1 MELII
6 GAMIGVTIT
15 VAAFY
20 SVLQN
25 LTTWGSLQL
34 LYNQLEEKENRKKD
48 KLIRRQLLLIEEQNN
63 LLQRICNQHH

>member
-6 GAMIGVTIT
+6 GAMIGATII

-20 SVLQN
+20 AVLQN
-25 LTTWGSLQL
+25 LAVWESLQY
-34 LYNQLEEKENRKKD
+34 LYNYIEEKENQKKD
-48 KLIRRQLLLIEEQNN
+48 KLIHRQLLLIEEQNN

>member
-48 KLIRRQLLLIEEQNN
+48 KLIRRQKCLIEKQNE
-63 LLQRICNQHH
+63 LLQNIHNQHH

>member
-20 SVLQN
+20 SVFQN
-25 LTTWGSLQL
+25 LTVWGSLQHQ
-34 LYNQLEEKENRKKD
+34 YDQIKANKNRKKD
-48 KLIRRQLLLIEEQNN
+48 KLIRRQKCLIERQNE
-63 LLQRICNQHH
+63 LLQKIHNQHH

>member
-1 MELII
+1 MEIII

-48 KLIRRQLLLIEEQNN
+48 KLIRRQKCLIEKQNE
-63 LLQRICNQHH
+63 LLQKIHNQHH

>member
-6 GAMIGVTIT
+6 GAMIGAMII

-25 LTTWGSLQL
+25 LAVWGSLQHH
-34 LYNQLEEKENRKKD
+34 YDQIRADKNREKD
-48 KLIRRQLLLIEEQNN
+48 KLIHQQLLLIEEQNE

>member
-6 GAMIGVTIT
+6 GAMIGATIT

-25 LTTWGSLQL
+25 LAVWGSLQY
-34 LYNQLEEKENRKKD
+34 LYNYREEKENRKKD
-48 KLIRRQLLLIEEQNN
+48 KLIHQQLLLIEEQNN